1 MNILQTNGYT
11 IQFKKEGYEALNQY
25 IAASN
30 PSKIVLLTDENTHA
44 YCQNHFLSKL
54 NSSVKVIITSIPS
67 GETHKNIHTC
77 IDLWN
82 FLSQNNIDRSALMIN
97 LGGGVITDIG
107 GFVAST
113 HIRGIQYINI
123 PTTLLSMVD
132 ASIGGKTG
140 IDLGLLKN
148 QVGLI
153 INPKMVIVD
162 PFYLNTL
169 PKAEIHSGVAEIL
182 KHGLIHS
189 EDYWKLVTK
198 EPIQLNNLIDD
209 IIYES
214 ILIKKEIVE
223 KDPGEKG
230 LRKSLNYGHT
240 LGHAIETYSL
250 SGKYLPPL
258 LHGEAVAIGLILET
272 YLSHKI
278 YGFPKQTLSELCA
291 SYTEYYE
298 KINFNKEAIDEILPL
313 MKFDKKNKNGNINFV
328 FLEAIGKPLFECRA
342 DNNFIYNAFDF
353 YANLK

>member
-1 MNILQTNGYT
+1 MKTIQTNDYS
-11 IQFKKEGYEALNQY
+11 IQFKEEGYEALNQF
-25 IAASN
+25 ITTSN
-30 PSKIVLLTDENTHA
+30 PSKIVILTDENTRS

-54 NSSVKVIITSIPS
+54 NSSIETITTSIPN

-113 HIRGIQYINI
+113 YLRGIQYINI

-140 IDLGLLKN
+140 IDQGLLKN

-153 INPKMVIVD
+153 INPKMVVID
-162 PFYLNTL
+162 QFYLNTL
-169 PKAEIHSGVAEIL
+169 PKTEFHSGVAEIL

-189 EDYWKLVTK
+189 EDYWKQVAEESIK
-198 EPIQLNNLIDD
+198 LNNLIDD
-209 IIYES
+209 IIYKS

-223 KDPGEKG
+223 KDQLEQG

-250 SGKYLPPL
+250 SGKLIKPL
-258 LHGEAVAIGLILET
+258 LHGEAVAIGLVLET
-272 YLSHKI
+272 YLSHVI
-278 YGFPKQTLSELCA
+278 YKFPKQILKELSA
-291 SYTEYYE
+291 SYTEYYK
-298 KINFNKEAIDEILPL
+298 KINFDKEAIDEILPL

-328 FLEAIGKPLFECRA
+328 FLKAIGKPLFDCRA
-342 DNNFIYNAFDF
+342 DNNLIYNAFEF